1 MQARWTI
8 LAGGAAL
15 VALALAT
22 PMHVDAQDNQSRRG
36 GRGNF
41 DPSEFF
47 DRMDANG
54 DGSLD
59 ATEFRGGEE
68 RLKEADKD
76 GDGKVSKEE
85 MTAAFQARMA
95 SFQRDG
101 GPEGRPGPGIDRF
114 KEELGLSDD
123 EWAVLKPRVEKVI
136 TLQGELRGGG
146 RGNTTPMPE
155 ATALRTA
162 LDNPDATAEELAQR
176 VAELR
181 KAREKKQ
188 AELKTARETLREL
201 LTPRQEALL
210 VLDGLLD

>member
-8 LAGGAAL
+8 LAGGVAL
-15 VALALAT
+15 MALALAT
-22 PMHVDAQDNQSRRG
+22 PMHVDAQNNPGRRG

-41 DPSEFF
+41 DPSEMF
-47 DRMDANG
+47 DRMDING

-68 RLKEADKD
+68 RLKEADTN

-85 MTAAFQARMA
+85 LSAAFQARMA
-95 SFQRDG
+95 GGQREG
-101 GPEGRPGPGIDRF
+101 GPEGRPGPGVDRF

-123 EWAVLKPRVEKVI
+123 EWAVLKPRIEKVI
-136 TLQGELRGGG
+136 ALQSEMRGGG
-146 RGNTTPMPE
+146 RGNTASMPE
-155 ATALRTA
+155 VEALRTA
-162 LDNPDATAEELAQR
+162 LENPEATNDEITQR

-181 KAREKKQ
+181 KAREEKQ

-210 VLDGLLD
+210 VLNGLLD